1 MSLISISKLN
11 FCYSPSGNYII
22 RNFSAEL
29 KEGRIYGISGESGSG
44 KSTLL
49 KLVCGIIPEYFNGI
63 VEGSVKISDKPVT
76 DYEPFE
82 LGKILQF
89 VMQEPDHQL
98 FLPTVLDELIFSSE
112 NYSFSRE
119 QIQKNLDRV
128 LGIFPLKSFLDTYT
142 SKLSYGTKRLVNIAS
157 TEMIKPGIIII
168 DEPFSGLSGKMVA
181 LLKDYFQK
189 LKSEDRVVIL
199 TDHHIE
205 NENIC
210 DKVFSPI
217 DFCGESDA

>member
-1 MSLISISKLN
+1 MSVIIINNLSLRYKE
-11 FCYSPSGNYII
+11 SGNHII
-22 RNFSAEL
+22 RNFSSEL
-29 KEGRIYGISGESGSG
+29 EKGHIYGISGESGSG

-49 KLVCGIIPEYFNGI
+49 KLICGIIPEYFNGI
-63 VEGSVKISDKPVT
+63 VDGQVT
-76 DYEPFE
+76 INGKKVSDYEPFD

-112 NYSFSRE
+112 NYSFSKS

-128 LGIFPLKSFLDTYT
+128 LEIFPLADILDTDT
-142 SKLSYGTKRLVNIAS
+142 NKLSYGTKRLVNIAS
-157 TEMIKPGIIII
+157 AEMIYPQIMII
-168 DEPFSGLSGKMVA
+168 DEPFSGLSEKMVN
-181 LLKDYFQK
+181 LMKNYFLKVKKDN
-189 LKSEDRVVIL
+189 RVLIL

-210 DKVFSPI
+210 DRIFSPA
-217 DFCGESDA
+217 DYRKET

>member
-1 MSLISISKLN
+1 MSLISISNLN
-11 FCYSPSGNYII
+11 FRYNLSGNHII

-29 KEGRIYGISGESGSG
+29 EKGKIYGISGESGSG

-49 KLVCGIIPEYFNGI
+49 KLISGIIPEYFNGI
-63 VEGSVKISDKPVT
+63 VEGIVKLADKPVKE
-76 DYEPFE
+76 YESFN
-82 LGKILQF
+82 LGKTLQF

-119 QIQKNLDRV
+119 QIQQNLNRV
-128 LGIFPLKSFLDTYT
+128 LNIFPLQDFLNTYT
-142 SKLSYGTKRLVNIAS
+142 NKLSYGTKRLVNIAS
-157 TEMIKPGIIII
+157 AEMIRPDIIII
-168 DEPFSGLSGKMVA
+168 DEPFSGLSGKMIT
-181 LLKDYFQK
+181 LLKKFFLQI
-189 LKSEDRVVIL
+189 KSDNRTVIL

-210 DKVFSPI
+210 DTVFSPE
-217 DFCGESDA
+217 DFCKE